1 MVALSKTDDI
11 AVRLENV
18 TVRLGD
24 VSILEA
30 VSATV
35 PHGGCTAIIGPNGA
49 GKTTLL
55 LALLKSIEFQGNIRI
70 SPGRHEDGARVGYVP
85 QRLLFDRDMPLT
97 VAEFLVMGQQRL
109 PLWFGVQRARRQRVA
124 EQLEA
129 VRAGYLAD
137 RRLGALSGGEL
148 QRVLLALALQQDP
161 DILVLDEFVEGVDVK
176 GEQILCELLESLR
189 RERHYTQIIVSHDLS
204 LVTAHATH
212 VICLNRRVLAEG
224 PPQTVLTTEILL
236 ATFGLHMGLPDLKSI
251 PAGGTCAA
259 SCDCKEAHHA

>member
-1 MVALSKTDDI
+1 MAEISKTDDI

-18 TVRLGD
+18 TVNLGD
-24 VSILEA
+24 VSILES
-30 VSATV
+30 VSAAI
-35 PHGGCTAIIGPNGA
+35 PRGGCTAIIGPNGA

-55 LALLKSIEFQGNIRI
+55 LALLKSIEFHGNIHI
-70 SPGRHEDGARVGYVP
+70 LPGRHGAARVGYVP
-85 QRLLFDRDMPLT
+85 QKLSFDRDMPLT

-129 VRAGYLAD
+129 VRAGYLAE

-189 RERHYTQIIVSHDLS
+189 RERHFTQIIVSHDLS

-236 ATFGLHMGLPDLKSI
+236 ATFGLHMGLPNLKSL
-251 PAGGTCAA
+251 PAGDACAA

>member
-70 SPGRHEDGARVGYVP
+70 SPGRHEDGARVGYV
-85 QRLLFDRDMPLT
+85 LT

-189 RERHYTQIIVSHDLS
+189 RERHFTQIIVSHDLS